1 MTTKKE
7 MLDTFAENLEK
18 ERIKLGYTQCE
29 FAKKLGISASSY
41 RNIISRR
48 VDTFSIMLAP
58 KLYELTG
65 RFLYEMFGQ
74 RSIEIEVLNKF
85 RKLTDRQKAYITA
98 KIEFELEMKAKEEDP
113 ANMLDVLLLTGNMED
128 GMVLDSAHEEHVYCP
143 EYIKK
148 YGEHR
153 TTYIPYISRA
163 TSSESRS
170 GRPGTVI
177 HSSWSIKRTGGRTSV
192 NLSSRNRAEWSR

>member
-74 RSIEIEVLNKF
+74 RSIEIEVLNIADIFMSLPEDSKNMVIIYLSAL
-85 RKLTDRQKAYITA
+85 RDREEADKARLQKT
-98 KIEFELEMKAKEEDP
+98 
-113 ANMLDVLLLTGNMED
+113 
-128 GMVLDSAHEEHVYCP
+128 
-143 EYIKK
+143 
-148 YGEHR
+148 
-153 TTYIPYISRA
+153 
-163 TSSESRS
+163 
-170 GRPGTVI
+170 
-177 HSSWSIKRTGGRTSV
+177 
-192 NLSSRNRAEWSR
+192 

>member
-18 ERIKLGYTQCE
+18 ERIKLGYTQCD

-113 ANMLDVLLLTGNMED
+113 ANMLDVLLLTETWKMGWFW
-128 GMVLDSAHEEHVYCP
+128 
-143 EYIKK
+143 
-148 YGEHR
+148 
-153 TTYIPYISRA
+153 IPHMKSMCIARNISRN
-163 TSSESRS
+163 TESGCTVAS
-170 GRPGTVI
+170 G
-177 HSSWSIKRTGGRTSV
+177 
-192 NLSSRNRAEWSR
+192 

>member
-1 MTTKKE
+1 MITKKE

-113 ANMLDVLLLTGNMED
+113 ANMLDVLLLTGKM
-128 GMVLDSAHEEHVYCP
+128 GWFW
-143 EYIKK
+143 
-148 YGEHR
+148 
-153 TTYIPYISRA
+153 IPHMKSMCIARNISRN
-163 TSSESRS
+163 TESGCTVAS
-170 GRPGTVI
+170 G
-177 HSSWSIKRTGGRTSV
+177 
-192 NLSSRNRAEWSR
+192 

>member
-18 ERIKLGYTQCE
+18 ERIKLGYTQCD

-98 KIEFELEMKAKEEDP
+98 KIEFELEMKAKEEGGEYMVAEKDKEECKKFADIFMSLP
-113 ANMLDVLLLTGNMED
+113 EDSKNMVIIYL
-128 GMVLDSAHEEHVYCP
+128 SALRDREEAD
-143 EYIKK
+143 KARLQK
-148 YGEHR
+148 
-153 TTYIPYISRA
+153 T
-163 TSSESRS
+163 
-170 GRPGTVI
+170 
-177 HSSWSIKRTGGRTSV
+177 
-192 NLSSRNRAEWSR
+192 